1 MGISDCTAESY
12 VDELKNIRNSGTE
25 DSDIISAIYKALDN
39 LCRSSIAEEIHQG
52 LKSQFEDQAL
62 IYVASNE
69 GPSWRKTSQC
79 VWSTAAHLRNMVSLN
94 NDYEEMEDFFV
105 KVIGVRPVTLD
116 MAIDELKQAGSR
128 QPVIVEEVKA
138 CLLAVNSLLSSE
150 PDQGQRKHF
159 EKRQKQRQDLEKR
172 NIFPV
177 RYPTGEVQC
186 VSADTEFFLVDR
198 EFLQLQFEG
207 RVKFLDFSLEE
218 TVRLRHF
225 IEWAQLEDRSISLR
239 VRKVTSVQEA
249 GAQPMPQL
257 DRHFQ
262 QRAHAL
268 SRYAWLHMKHRESLL
283 NSFTELLN
291 ILRAPGRQ
299 MQQI

>member
-1 MGISDCTAESY
+1 MENY
-12 VDELKNIRNSGTE
+12 VDELKHIRDSGTE

-39 LCRSSIAEEIHQG
+39 LCQSSIAELVHRW

-79 VWSTAAHLRNMVSLN
+79 VWSTAARLRDMVSLN
-94 NDYEEMEDFFV
+94 NDYEEMRDFFV
-105 KVIGVRPVTLD
+105 KVLGVRPVTLD
-116 MAIDELKQAGSR
+116 MAIDELKQTGSR
-128 QPVIVEEVKA
+128 QSVIVEEVKA
-138 CLLAVNSLLSSE
+138 SLLAVNSLLLSE
-150 PDQGQRKHF
+150 PDQEQRTNF
-159 EKRQKQRQDLEKR
+159 EKRQRQRQDIKKR
-172 NIFPV
+172 NVFPV

-198 EFLQLQFEG
+198 APLQLQFEG

-218 TVRLRHF
+218 IVRLRHF
-225 IEWAQLEDRSISLR
+225 LKWAQLEDRHISLC
-239 VRKVTSVQEA
+239 VRQITSVQEA

-268 SRYAWLHMKHRESLL
+268 
-283 NSFTELLN
+283 
-291 ILRAPGRQ
+291 LR
-299 MQQI
+299 